1 MKFKHKKTLIYPKD
15 SQNFKDDLG
24 RLITESF
31 RDIYDDIQN
40 LEKQEDGTSLPSA
53 TSYYRGKIYLLTNTG
68 STTDIAYICIDTGSA
83 GYGWK
88 TMSLT

>member
-31 RDIYDDIQN
+31 RDIYDDLQQ
-40 LEKQEDGTSLPSA
+40 LEKAEDGASLPTAQKS
-53 TSYYRGKIYLLTNTG
+53 YRGKIFLLTNTG
-68 STTDIAYICIDTGSA
+68 STADIAYICVDTGSA

-88 TMSLT
+88 TFTLV